1 VELFT
6 AVAVAA
12 FAWWGAT
19 GLLFYLNRLASRTY
33 AMTMLVLSGVL
44 GAGVA
49 AVEVSLAET
58 GVAAAY
64 LGFGGALV
72 LWGWIENS
80 YLMGYITGPE
90 HRPCPPE
97 LQGWGRFSRAVNLS
111 LYHELLI
118 IAVGVG
124 LVLLSL
130 EAANPVAAQV
140 FGLLW
145 IMRWSAKLNLF
156 LGVANLSED
165 LLPPRQK
172 HLASYMRRR
181 PMNALFPLSVT
192 LGTLLATL
200 FGWQAL
206 SGDGVGEQVAGA
218 MLATLAALAVLEHWC
233 MVVPLPKQ
241 KVWQRLL
248 HLQVP
253 SSGPDQPT
261 PSATA

>member
-1 VELFT
+1 MELFI
-6 AVAVAA
+6 AVTVAA

-19 GLLFYLNRLASRTY
+19 GLLFYLNRRPRRSYPLSMLA
-33 AMTMLVLSGVL
+33 LSGVL
-44 GAGVA
+44 GVGLA
-49 AVEVSLAET
+49 ALEVSLAES

-64 LGFGGALV
+64 LGFAGALV

-97 LQGWGRFSRAVNLS
+97 LRGWARFSRAVNLS
-111 LYHELLI
+111 LYHELLV
-118 IAVGVG
+118 IAAGVALI
-124 LVLLSL
+124 LVSL
-130 EAANPVAAQV
+130 DAANPVAAQV
-140 FGLLW
+140 FCLLW
-145 IMRWSAKLNLF
+145 VMRWSAKLNLF
-156 LGVANLSED
+156 FGVSNLSEE

-181 PMNALFPLSVT
+181 PMNGLFPFSVT
-192 LGTLLATL
+192 LGTLLAAW
-200 FGWQAL
+200 FGWQAVD
-206 SGDGVGEQVAGA
+206 GDSAGGQVAGA

-233 MVVPLPKQ
+233 MVVPLPKR

-253 SSGPDQPT
+253 PPTADQP
-261 PSATA
+261 ATTASV